1 MGIYDEIDGFKNKDH
16 QWLTYETLFNHK
28 LYRRSNQER
37 EMGLYHMPLENL
49 RIVVARDIPSGV
61 LDQLR
66 EAFFPDLT
74 DNAQLLLCVDRPWDG
89 KYDRDKVHQNKKKA
103 KTHVVLPY
111 NFRDNDQESP
121 AIGTAS
127 RTRHR
132 TKPRPV
138 DPPSLPRAEIG
149 RLKKTWPM
157 WSTASRS
164 CVVRIDWKKARG
176 AAWEDNT
183 EMVKDVEGVLEGEV
197 FAWPA
202 GLGGQLE
209 QGDHTESKSLAVANL
224 GGCFSLKSGV
234 MYVGGSEQ
242 GGASAGGKATLEENS
257 VLACLRSDY
266 IADIDR
272 SVKQDPVG
280 DPDLLVLPEI
290 LTVTEDL
297 ATRPGDG
304 FQVRDL
310 SRLHQDK
317 VYFPALS
324 IPYVGVKKDG
334 KGDSVLDFDTLAKRW
349 TARDDDSWAAFWGEH
364 YAAKLGAVKAKLLIR
379 YGLQLGTPNAQNFL
393 LEFDTA
399 MKPTG
404 RIVVRDLGDAMLH
417 TEAIWALFGSAGTVP
432 TSLKNVAG
440 LGNDALDYECT
451 TLVSQGDYYPGQ
463 TGGDH
468 GGSFD
473 YPAGT
478 QFHWHFYSSLGKGS
492 AVSVQSNNST
502 DPDAR
507 DDGWRQVLYR
517 NAVWAGAHHK
527 AYARCLESELGVPT
541 IAIDWA
547 TMPDPQRYRDIPADN
562 DQYKKADELWRED
575 VAWERA
581 QAKIVHDVLASAD
594 GQEALRRYRDR
605 RWKPAEFTMRLVDK
619 GGKPVADATIKHR
632 DATGAAAKSTKTD
645 HTGELRLSGHP
656 GNYKFLFE
664 DYPNSVLYSWL
675 SGFTLGQH
683 LDFDFIKIDIQPA

>member
-1 MGIYDEIDGFKNKDH
+1 MGIYDKIDGFENKDH

-28 LYRRSNQER
+28 LYRRSNQKR
-37 EMGLYHMPLENL
+37 EIGMYHMPLENL
-49 RIVVARDIPSGV
+49 RIVVAKDIPSGV

-89 KYDRDKVHQNKKKA
+89 KYDRDEVHRNKKGA
-103 KTHVVLPY
+103 NAHVVLPY
-111 NFRDNDQESP
+111 NFRDNDLDSP
-121 AIGTAS
+121 AIGAAS

-132 TKPRPV
+132 TKPREPRPG
-138 DPPSLPRAEIG
+138 DSPPPARAEIG
-149 RLKKTWPM
+149 RLGTTWPM

-164 CVVRIDWKKARG
+164 CVVRIGRTKARG
-176 AAWEDNT
+176 AAWQDQT

-197 FAWPA
+197 FAWPVA
-202 GLGGQLE
+202 LGGQFE
-209 QGDHTESKSLAVANL
+209 GTDHTKPDRLAVADL
-224 GGCFSLKSGV
+224 DGCFSLKSGV

-266 IADIDR
+266 IADVDR
-272 SVKQDPVG
+272 SVNHNPLD

-334 KGDSVLDFDTLAKRW
+334 KGDSVLDFDALAKRW
-349 TARDDDSWAAFWGEH
+349 TARDDDSWTAFWGEH
-364 YAAKLGAVKAKLLIR
+364 YAAKLGAVKAKLLVR

-417 TEAIWALFGSAGTVP
+417 TEAIWALFGSAGKVP
-432 TSLKNVAG
+432 TSLKNVTS
-440 LGNDALDYECT
+440 LRHEVLDYECT
-451 TLVSQGDYYPGQ
+451 TLVSQGDYYPAE

-468 GGSFD
+468 GDSFD

-478 QFHWHFYSSLGKGS
+478 HFHWHFYSSLGKGS

-507 DDGWRQVLYR
+507 DDGWREVLYC

-527 AYARCLESELGVPT
+527 AYVRCLESELGVPT

-547 TMPDPQRYRDIPADN
+547 TMPDPQRYRDILDDDA
-562 DQYKKADELWRED
+562 QYKKADELWRED

-581 QAKIVHDVLASAD
+581 QAKIVHDVLAGAD
-594 GQEALRRYRDR
+594 GQEALGRYRDR
-605 RWKPAEFTMRLVDK
+605 KWKPA
-619 GGKPVADATIKHR
+619 
-632 DATGAAAKSTKTD
+632 
-645 HTGELRLSGHP
+645 
-656 GNYKFLFE
+656 
-664 DYPNSVLYSWL
+664 
-675 SGFTLGQH
+675 
-683 LDFDFIKIDIQPA
+683 